1 MLSSSSTRERPGI
14 KSQAHVSKSGALSAA
29 GSLRLH
35 WPEYLMEAGESGVY
49 LFSAC
54 GRAARTSIRKCCA
67 HRRTGSGL
75 AGDDRGKQPM
85 KKPIEAAQE
94 EEKLH
99 TRNTSASLA
108 ERASG

>member
-1 MLSSSSTRERPGI
+1 
-14 KSQAHVSKSGALSAA
+14 
-29 GSLRLH
+29 
-35 WPEYLMEAGESGVY
+35 
-49 LFSAC
+49 
-54 GRAARTSIRKCCA
+54 
-67 HRRTGSGL
+67 
-75 AGDDRGKQPM
+75 M